1 MAIKNPYFYNDRLYP
16 ADYYQQEP
24 REYAENRFKKKYQVH
39 VEKSKKHYRHKS
51 PPISYRDWHSSGG
64 NIPFNVEYER
74 EPLLK
79 VYISDEH
86 YQALIA
92 REQYLET
99 IEQQNRD
106 LTRIR
111 DDQTQ
116 EAIIRNRNPTVQ
128 KAYEKYK
135 MLLELSK

>member
-1 MAIKNPYFYNDRLYP
+1 MAIINPYQYNDRIYP
-16 ADYYQQEP
+16 KEYYQQEP
-24 REYAENRFKKKYQVH
+24 REYAEDRFKKKYQVH

-51 PPISYRDWHSSGG
+51 PPISYRDWYSSGG

-79 VYISDEH
+79 VYISEEH
-86 YQALIA
+86 YQALVA

-99 IEQQNRD
+99 VEDENKK

-111 DDQTQ
+111 EDQFQ
-116 EAIIRNRNPTVQ
+116 EAMIRNRNPAVK
-128 KAYEKYK
+128 KAYEKYQ
-135 MLLELSK
+135 MLLKLCG